1 MMISKRYHRLSHGA
15 IGFLVLSVIYCC
27 SEAFTFPQRIKVTKK
42 SYVSSHDTSCTRISW
57 RRKDSP
63 LYLASKDFNH
73 DHGKDSNLRKGGH
86 QIHIEEVEEVEEE
99 RKTTTLLDVTT
110 SLHTRTQKRR
120 TILQSLVMSSQIL
133 LQNAQPSYAAK
144 GAAEYDFDFYVRDL
158 FLGNKK
164 EGNILPSQPPPT
176 PKPRHMSTLIR
187 SIVNESCN
195 GDCITVN
202 ELSKLLLLQKDAS
215 SSSSSVP
222 ASAEEIPS
230 KIISFREKVSKTFQ
244 SKEPWDEESILDEY
258 YFDMTCY
265 ALYRTASEYIPT
277 NYVLRDTWVRNV
289 GKEIYNLF
297 LFEKEGMVQKEK
309 VVPFNNDEMKKSLL
323 TDTIPTLIQI
333 LDTFQSTNFIEG
345 YRLGEKNDEVRTGKN
360 IFDEYDNDDIA
371 TGLSV
376 NLLVSVF
383 RPATLGSS
391 LQITGEGSRF
401 SPDFISPTIAAM
413 FEEELGLRVEYEGY
427 FVDEEYR
434 PNPKDFFPDE
444 QLLQFTLKRSKK

>member
-1 MMISKRYHRLSHGA
+1 M
-15 IGFLVLSVIYCC
+15 
-27 SEAFTFPQRIKVTKK
+27 
-42 SYVSSHDTSCTRISW
+42 
-57 RRKDSP
+57 RKDSS
-63 LYLASKDFNH
+63 LYDSTKDINQNN
-73 DHGKDSNLRKGGH
+73 GKHSNLTKMNRSHTQEAK
-86 QIHIEEVEEVEEE
+86 ET
-99 RKTTTLLDVTT
+99 KTTTTTLLDVTPT
-110 SLHTRTQKRR
+110 IPRTRRTQKRR
-120 TILQSLVMSSQIL
+120 TMLLQSLSLVGMSSQIL
-133 LQNAQPSYAAK
+133 LSNTQPSHAAK

-176 PKPRHMSTLIR
+176 PKPRQMSSLIR
-187 SIVNESCN
+187 YIVNESGN

-202 ELSKLLLLQKDAS
+202 QLSKLLSL
-215 SSSSSVP
+215 SV
-222 ASAEEIPS
+222 SADEISS
-230 KIISFREKVSKTFQ
+230 KITSLREKVSKSFQ

-265 ALYRTASEYIPT
+265 ALYRTAAEFIPT

-289 GKEIYNLF
+289 GKEIYQLF
-297 LFEKEGMVQKEK
+297 LREGMVNKTKIVASSKDEK
-309 VVPFNNDEMKKSLL
+309 KSSLL

-333 LDTFQSTNFIEG
+333 LDTFQSTNFIKG

-376 NLLVSVF
+376 NLLVSIF

-444 QLLQFTLKRSKK
+444 QLLQFTLKRNKK